1 MIPNVRR
8 VVTGRMSQ
16 TFTVTHSPD
25 NDWQPAGES
34 QNRGVI
40 YPADMDA
47 LQFAPEG
54 TRLHDAIVVL
64 AAKRIAFGDRVDW
77 HSEGW
82 RVVHIQDF
90 SDYGYYY
97 ALAVRAAE
105 PAGPDSGGFGRF

>member
-1 MIPNVRR
+1 MRPNVRR

-16 TFTVTHSPD
+16 RFTVTHPAA
-25 NDWQPAGES
+25 NDWQPAGAG

-64 AAKRIAFGDRVDW
+64 AAKRMAFGDVVAW
-77 HSEGW
+77 HGESW
-82 RVVHIQDF
+82 RVVHLQDY

-97 ALAVRAAE
+97 ALAVRAKG

>member
-1 MIPNVRR
+1 MIPNVSR

-16 TFTVTHSPD
+16 RFSVTHPTT
-25 NDWQPAGES
+25 NDWQSAGES

-64 AAKRIAFGDRVDW
+64 AAKRMAFGDVVAW
-77 HSEGW
+77 HDESW
-82 RVVHIQDF
+82 RITHLQDF
-90 SDYGYYY
+90 SDYGYFY
-97 ALAVRAAE
+97 AVAVRAGE